1 MCLVSS
7 ENPTAFFS
15 DNHKPTFVWRRITMA
30 DFMQNLKKITE
41 ESGNVCLTENG
52 AVAYKTTGKPLL
64 DLNFKISS
72 MRSMSEADKIKL
84 MTSVYNED
92 KKLFIK
98 WLFFAGDVR
107 EGCGERSL
115 FRAGLKVI
123 TRSDPDIAKSLLSL
137 IPEYTRWDNL
147 VVLADNSSIKDK
159 VVEIIKEQLGED
171 MESMNAGKSV
181 SLLAKWMPSNNTSS
195 AETVSRARF
204 LAKRLGISDREYRK
218 MLSALRKYLDVVEV
232 KLSAK
237 QFGEINYSA
246 VPSKANVKYSD
257 AFLRNDETR
266 RRAFL
271 ESLKKGEA
279 KINGNVNFPYDIVH
293 KYLCGGYGYVSNIAD
308 DTAEALWKALPDYV
322 KGQGNTICVAD
333 GSGSMCTAVG
343 GGSSVTALEVCYSLA
358 IYFAEHSS
366 GQFKDKFIT
375 FSHRPKF
382 VDLSECDS
390 LNSKLKEMHK
400 HAEYANTNIEAVFDL
415 ILKTAVEGNLSQE
428 EIPNILVLS
437 DMEFDI
443 CAASSRSGKIGKKDF
458 DEIKERFKNA
468 GYKLPRLIFWNI
480 CSRTGAITV
489 KENEMGVALV
499 SGFSP
504 TVCEM
509 VLSDKLDPWELLLE
523 KINSERYAPVE
534 EALDLKQAG

>member
-1 MCLVSS
+1 
-7 ENPTAFFS
+7 
-15 DNHKPTFVWRRITMA
+15 MA
-30 DFMQNLKKITE
+30 DFTQNLKKIIE
-41 ESGNVCLTENG
+41 ESGNVCITENG

-123 TRSDPDIAKSLLSL
+123 TASDPDIAKSLLSL

-147 VVLADNSSIKDK
+147 VVLADNKSVKDE
-159 VVEIIKEQLGED
+159 VVDIIKEQLGED
-171 MESMNAGKSV
+171 MESMKAGKSV

-195 AETVSRARF
+195 SETVARARF
-204 LAKRLGISDREYRK
+204 LAKRLGISDKEYRK

-237 QFGEINYSA
+237 QFGEIDYSA
-246 VPSKANVKYSD
+246 VPSKANIKYSD
-257 AFLRNDETR
+257 AFLKNDETR

-271 ESLKKGEA
+271 ESLNKGEV
-279 KINGNVNFPYDIVH
+279 KINGSVNFPYDIVH
-293 KYLCGGYGYVSNIAD
+293 MYMRSNCWGFTPNVD
-308 DTAEALWKALPDYV
+308 STAEALWKALPDYV

-333 GSGSMCTAVG
+333 GSGSMWTRLG
-343 GGSSVTALEVCYSLA
+343 GGSSVTAMEVCNSLS
-358 IYFAEHSS
+358 IYFSERSS

-375 FSHRPKF
+375 FSSRPKF
-382 VDLSECDS
+382 VDLSGCDS
-390 LNSKLKEMHK
+390 LNAKLKEMAK
-400 HAEYANTNIEAVFDL
+400 HNECANTNIEAVFDL
-415 ILKTAVEGNLSQE
+415 ILKTAVEGNVPQE
-428 EIPNILVLS
+428 EIPNILILS
-437 DMEFDI
+437 DMEFDY
-443 CAASSRSGKIGKKDF
+443 CAESNRMRCDITKKDF
-458 DEIKERFKNA
+458 AVIEEKFKKA
-468 GYKLPRLIFWNI
+468 GYKLPRLTFWNI
-480 CSRTGAITV
+480 CSRTGAIPV

-504 TVCEM
+504 AVCEM
-509 VLSDKLDPWELLLE
+509 VLSDKLDPWENLLE
-523 KINSERYAPVE
+523 KINSKRYAPVE
-534 EALDLKQAG
+534 EALGFRQAV